1 MNMKV
6 QPIPGKNLAI
16 SFMMAL
22 VPCVCGWCGVW
33 SVCVCV
39 WSGVGVVCGGVWSG
53 VGVVCGGVWSG
64 CGSTCE
70 RIYIYSGHLSL
81 GRDQQWL

>member
-22 VPCVCGWCGVW
+22 VPCVCGWCGVC
-33 SVCVCV
+33 VCVC
-39 WSGVGVVCGGVWSG
+39 VWSG

-70 RIYIYSGHLSL
+70 RIYIVVTFLWEETNSGCNKEVTC
-81 GRDQQWL
+81 